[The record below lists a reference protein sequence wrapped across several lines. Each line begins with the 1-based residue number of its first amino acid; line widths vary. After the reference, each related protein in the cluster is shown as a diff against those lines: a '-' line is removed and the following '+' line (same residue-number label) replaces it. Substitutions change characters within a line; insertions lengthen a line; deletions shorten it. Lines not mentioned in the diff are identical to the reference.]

1 MNRDGMLSSMVYPLL
16 VFYGIMSLVYLVIG
30 IVWVVA
36 MALNFQDLLRLQF
49 WLCAVIFVGMIEFA
63 FA

>member
-1 MNRDGMLSSMVYPLL
+1 MLSSMVYPLL

-49 WLCAVIFVGMIEFA
+49 WICAVIFVGMIEFA